1 MHQVQSNPTF
11 YIFVRTDISLAQ
23 QLVQTNHATYQ
34 MAVKESADNTPNIV
48 LVGVASQ
55 KALLRVI
62 KKLNNFNIAH
72 ESFVESDNDMGLSA
86 ISTVSSLTNE
96 QRTALKNYAL
106 WREQNIKLANA
117 EIEEYN

>member
-1 MHQVQSNPTF
+1 M
-11 YIFVRTDISLAQ
+11 
-23 QLVQTNHATYQ
+23 QTNHATYQ
-34 MAVKESADNTPNIV
+34 MAVKESTDNTPNIV

-86 ISTVSSLTNE
+86 IATVSSLTNE